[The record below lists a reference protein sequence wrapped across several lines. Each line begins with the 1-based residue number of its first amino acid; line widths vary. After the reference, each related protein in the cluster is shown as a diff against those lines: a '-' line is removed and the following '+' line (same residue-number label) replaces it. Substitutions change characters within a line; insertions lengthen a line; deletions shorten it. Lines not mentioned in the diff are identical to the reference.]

1 MPDLYRTLWPALRL
15 LSPETA
21 HRLAVGA
28 LKHGVARSGERDDPV
43 LAVRLWG
50 LDFANPIGLAAGFD
64 KEAEAIGGAHGL
76 GFGFVEA
83 GTVTPLPQPGNL
95 KPRLFRLDEDMAAIN
110 RFGFNSGGLAGFT
123 GRMAAY
129 RSRRRAGPV
138 GANVG
143 CNKETEDSAAD
154 YEICIEALAPHVDYL
169 VINVSSPNTLRLRAF
184 RARDALDDLIGRAF
198 AARARAAPDAAARPP
213 LLVKIAPDQDEA
225 ERRDIA
231 ELALRTSLDGLIV
244 GNTTVARLPEL
255 SAPDKDEAGGLS
267 GRPLFGPSTKCLADM
282 YRLTEGRIPLVGC
295 GGVASGADAYTK
307 IRAGASLVQLYTA
320 LVFAGPGL
328 VRRITRDLAEH
339 LHADGFA
346 SVSDAVGADVG

>member
-1 MPDLYRTLWPALRL
+1 M
-15 LSPETA
+15 
-21 HRLAVGA
+21 
-28 LKHGVARSGERDDPV
+28 
-43 LAVRLWG
+43 
-50 LDFANPIGLAAGFD
+50 
-64 KEAEAIGGAHGL
+64 
-76 GFGFVEA
+76 
-83 GTVTPLPQPGNL
+83 
-95 KPRLFRLDEDMAAIN
+95 
-110 RFGFNSGGLAGFT
+110 
-123 GRMAAY
+123 
-129 RSRRRAGPV
+129 
-138 GANVG
+138 
-143 CNKETEDSAAD
+143 
-154 YEICIEALAPHVDYL
+154 
-169 VINVSSPNTLRLRAF
+169 
-184 RARDALDDLIGRAF
+184 IGRAF